1 MRRARL
7 RMASAMVIALL
18 LALPAA
24 ADPLKLEGNALQGAL
39 MLGHAEPGSKVWQ
52 DGRRVRVAP
61 DGRFLVGIPYNAG
74 PFTEIKVERPTG
86 EIGATS
92 LPVTA
97 RRYEVEKIDNLPPAQ
112 VTPDAETMRR
122 IAVERVELER
132 ALTAITD
139 TPMFAKPFRWPVT
152 GIVTGTYGSSRIL
165 NGEPRSP
172 HLGVDIAGDAETPIL
187 APTDGVVAFVAD
199 QFFTGNTVVID
210 HGYGLT
216 SLYAHL
222 ARVDVRPGEHVAQGQ
237 VIGLMGATG
246 RATAP
251 NLHWGVDLD
260 GVALDP
266 ALLAGPIPKAKSPG
280 SDSAGNP
287 LGNE

>member
-7 RMASAMVIALL
+7 CMASATVCALL
-18 LALPAA
+18 LAAP
-24 ADPLKLEGNALQGAL
+24 ADPVKLEGNALQGAL
-39 MLGHAEPGSKVWQ
+39 MVGHAEPGSKVWE
-52 DGRRVRVAP
+52 DGRHLRVAP
-61 DGRFLVGIPYNAG
+61 DGRFLLGFPYNAG
-74 PFTEIKVERPTG
+74 PFTEIKIERPTG

-92 LPVTA
+92 LWIAA

-112 VTPDAETMRR
+112 VTPDAETMNR
-122 IAVERVELER
+122 ITAERVEIER

-139 TPMFAKPFRWPVT
+139 TPMFDKPFRWPVT

-172 HLGVDIAGDAETPIL
+172 HLGVDIAGDAGTPIL
-187 APTDGVVAFVAD
+187 TPTDGVVAFVAD

-222 ARVDVRPGEHVAQGQ
+222 ARVDVRPGEHVVQGQ

-266 ALLAGPIPKAKSPG
+266 ALMAGPMPKAKSPG
-280 SDSAGNP
+280 PDAAGDPSA
-287 LGNE
+287 NE